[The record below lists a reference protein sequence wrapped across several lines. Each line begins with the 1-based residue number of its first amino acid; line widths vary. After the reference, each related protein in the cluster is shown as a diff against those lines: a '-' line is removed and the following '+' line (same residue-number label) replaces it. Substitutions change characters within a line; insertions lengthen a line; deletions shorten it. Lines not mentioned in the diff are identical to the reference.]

1 MITSEQA
8 TLVRDSWNQL
18 IPIAGQAAGLFYGK
32 LFELDASLKPM
43 FEGDMTEQ
51 GAKLMRMIGIAVDNL
66 DRLDEVVLAVQELG
80 VKHLGYGV
88 KNSQYDTVG
97 EALLWTLGQGLGD
110 AFTKEVMVAW
120 MDVYGLLANTMM
132 DATREAA

>member
-66 DRLDEVVLAVQELG
+66 DRLDEVVPAVQVLG

>member
-66 DRLDEVVLAVQELG
+66 DRLDEVVPAVQELG

-120 MDVYGLLANTMM
+120 MEVYGLLANTMM

>member
-43 FEGDMTEQ
+43 FESDMTEQ

-66 DRLDEVVLAVQELG
+66 DRLDEVVPAVQELG

-132 DATREAA
+132 DAAREAA

>member
-66 DRLDEVVLAVQELG
+66 DRLDEVVPAVQELG

>member
-66 DRLDEVVLAVQELG
+66 DRLDEVVPAVQELG

-132 DATREAA
+132 DAAREAA

>member
-43 FEGDMTEQ
+43 FESDMTEQ

-66 DRLDEVVLAVQELG
+66 DRLDEVVPAVQELG